1 VRLIPFDLTIRF
13 IERKTNVNEKL
24 QKIMQKVAQLRALA
38 ANAGTQAE
46 AETAAAQAESLI
58 AKYQID
64 EATIE
69 TSTTRDEVVGESG
82 PLWSGRKSEQWRG
95 SLCAGLCK
103 DHGCAAVAAKNGDG
117 VVYRIA
123 GRPSDVAIVRY
134 MYAWLTVEIE
144 RLAMREKG
152 RSNRNAFRVG
162 AVVGVL
168 AAMRVARKTEVQS
181 TQAGTSA
188 AIVIV
193 SRADESMTYLQASI
207 GGKFRNSQTRSV
219 DMAAFDRGMAAGSNL
234 APRNALTGNGPK
246 ALGSGR

>member
-1 VRLIPFDLTIRF
+1 M
-13 IERKTNVNEKL
+13 NEKL

-69 TSTTRDEVVGESG
+69 TSTTRDEVVGESE

-103 DHGCAAVAAKNGDG
+103 DHGCAAVATKDG
-117 VVYRIA
+117 SRTVYRIA
-123 GRPSDVAIVRY
+123 GRPSDVAIARY
-134 MYAWLTVEIE
+134 MFAWLTVEIE
-144 RLAMREKG
+144 RLAQRENG
-152 RSNRNAFRVG
+152 RSDRNAFRVG

-168 AAMRVARKTEVQS
+168 TAMREAQRVEA
-181 TQAGTSA
+181 QAAPTGKSA
-188 AIVIV
+188 ALTIV
-193 SRADESMTYLQASI
+193 SRADESLAYLQTAI
-207 GGKFRNSQTRSV
+207 GGKFRNAQARSV
-219 DMAAFDRGMAAGSNL
+219 SRGAFERGKAAGASL
-234 APRNALTGNGPK
+234 SPRNALSGSSTK